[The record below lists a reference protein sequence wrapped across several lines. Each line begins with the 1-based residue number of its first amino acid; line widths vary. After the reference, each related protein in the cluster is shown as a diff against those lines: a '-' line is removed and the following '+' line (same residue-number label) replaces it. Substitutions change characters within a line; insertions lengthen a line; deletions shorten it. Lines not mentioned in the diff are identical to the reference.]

1 MPEPQRPKCPACGF
15 AMVSETTALD
25 WRERIYECIN
35 CGHKMKGRDLDPWG
49 EKSDKRGAVSERG
62 GASSK
67 SSMA

>member
-35 CGHKMKGRDLDPWG
+35 CGHKMKGRDLDPWC
-49 EKSDKRGAVSERG
+49 EKPDK
-62 GASSK
+62 
-67 SSMA
+67 